1 MVPLNQIESRLSAK
15 INQKIIEDSLNNL
28 TEMTFNSEMSV
39 PNQVDDLVQINKQL
53 LKANFISEDQIM
65 NAGFMSDCREPSSGS
80 SLLIQQAHINSI

>member
-65 NAGFMSDCREPSSGS
+65 NAGLTSVPSSGS